1 MRRKFLHSIWLPV
14 IWSVIIFILLIIP
27 GKDFPEGPE
36 IPFFDKIIHAF
47 LFGVQVF
54 LWCMYTW
61 YSRNRTPLGIFLLIF
76 FISCIYGIG
85 MEYVQK
91 YWVANRG
98 FETGDMIADIIGS
111 ICGGLGYQLYL
122 QRRVRKKIGLYRNRG
137 RNQN

>member
-1 MRRKFLHSIWLPV
+1 MRRKFLHSIWPPV
-14 IWSVIIFILLIIP
+14 IWSVIIFVLLIIP

-47 LFGVQVF
+47 LFGIQVF
-54 LWCMYTW
+54 LWCVFTW
-61 YSRNRTPLGIFLLIF
+61 HSRSRPPLGIFLLIF

-98 FETGDMIADIIGS
+98 FETGDMIADVIGS
-111 ICGGLGYQLYL
+111 ICGWLGYQIYL
-122 QRRVRKKIGLYRNRG
+122 QRRGRKKIGLYRNRG